1 MQNTKLT
8 LGQIPL
14 ILFDRK
20 REKIIESDLEEDKFI
35 YDFNEQ
41 KPIYMGGKP
50 KRKVGTKCLKSK
62 LTTKNKPY
70 KQTTTDQKNEIDD
83 SK

>member
-1 MQNTKLT
+1 MKNTRMNT
-8 LGQIPL
+8 TQVPL
-14 ILFDRK
+14 LLFNRSK
-20 REKIIESDLEEDKFI
+20 EQIIESEIQEEKFS
-35 YDFNEQ
+35 YDYQQQ

-50 KRKVGTKCLKSK
+50 KKKVGTKCLKSK

-83 SK
+83 TK